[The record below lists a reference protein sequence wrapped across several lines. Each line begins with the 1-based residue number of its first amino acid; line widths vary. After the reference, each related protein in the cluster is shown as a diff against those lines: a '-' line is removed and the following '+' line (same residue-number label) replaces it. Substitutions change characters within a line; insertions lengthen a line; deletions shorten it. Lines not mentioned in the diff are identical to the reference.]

1 MGTVSNISEGGEA
14 VDNYPFTRFSHVA
27 KMYGKRTR

>member
-1 MGTVSNISEGGEA
+1 MGTVSNILEGGEA

-27 KMYGKRTR
+27 NSGN